1 MSHDYMDCHPGDERF
16 CIFDGSKCTDQGG
29 VMDYNQ
35 VSLQLGDPKTCAN
48 VIHRWKINEL
58 PFRLIHMF
66 FKTWET

>member
-35 VSLQLGDPKTCAN
+35 VSLQLEAPNALKQMLSIDTKYWIT
-48 VIHRWKINEL
+48 I
-58 PFRLIHMF
+58 
-66 FKTWET
+66 

>member
-35 VSLQLGDPKTCAN
+35 VSLQLEAPNALKQMLSIDTKY
-48 VIHRWKINEL
+48 
-58 PFRLIHMF
+58 
-66 FKTWET
+66 

>member
-35 VSLQLGDPKTCAN
+35 VSLQLGAQILSIDKKYVLN
-48 VIHRWKINEL
+48 L
-58 PFRLIHMF
+58 PFRHIHRF
-66 FKTWET
+66 CKTWES

>member
-35 VSLQLGDPKTCAN
+35 VSLQLGAPKAWEN
-48 VIHRWKINEL
+48 VIQY
-58 PFRLIHMF
+58 P
-66 FKTWET
+66 